1 MTDMQG
7 PLKPVKIYSFSFIVQ
22 NEQGTGHRTRYLI
35 IEGDINMKIIEDRIT
50 HYRDEERQNSGDQS
64 SEVFCLN
71 VAFMSDA
78 MMDVNGKLVYP
89 KGVLLGSAPHVP
101 FEVPVCAR

>member
-22 NEQGTGHRTRYLI
+22 DKQGTGHRTRYLL
-35 IEGDINMKIIEDRIT
+35 IEGDINMKIIEERLN
-50 HYRDEERQNSGDQS
+50 HFLNEERQRSGDPH
-64 SEVFCLN
+64 SEIFCLN
-71 VAFMSDA
+71 VSFMSDA

-89 KGVLLGSAPHVP
+89 KGNLLGSFSHVP
-101 FEVPVCAR
+101 VELKNAT